1 MSTIDPA
8 VLAEAYEA
16 VMAMAPDPRPTETR
30 WEAIVGFYDRL
41 IAERERV
48 AEPEPCKRD
57 GRKAWCLTHSAKM
70 PRHWNECE
78 GVGRW

>member
-1 MSTIDPA
+1 MADISTIDPA

-41 IAERERV
+41 IEARAV
-48 AEPEPCKRD
+48 PECKRD
-57 GRKAWCLTHSAKM
+57 GRRAWCLTHAAKM